1 MNYKKS
7 NSNIL
12 KLDKKN
18 VNTFLINTIEDFRVK
33 NPEEKLDVKY
43 IITLD
48 NDTNLTLNSGIELI
62 EAMAHPLNRPEVDK
76 INKVVVDGYG
86 LIQPR
91 VGIDLEQ
98 SYQSD
103 FTQIFAGDRR
113 NRFVHKCYF
122 RYLSR

>member
-43 IITLD
+43 ILTLD

-113 NRFVHKCYF
+113 NRLVNKCYF